1 MNSYIFNH
9 ILVDGGWS
17 WNDDPTNPPGYFN
30 WAEGEPNV
38 NPDAPSNYVLLK
50 QDDNSGGENPTGT
63 WIVPDSQ
70 DDENYY
76 ICQSPK
82 VPISD
87 KTTPFPDAT
96 TTEGPFT
103 TSSEYDDM
111 ICMDGFEDWIPGS
124 EKCYFISYNNDD
136 QLSWDDASEACIEMT
151 NWDYSVDYNSLNT
164 NLISITSD
172 DENNE
177 LYEQLSDL
185 GIDSVWI
192 GLQWSGKYQYRPINI
207 MN

>member
-1 MNSYIFNH
+1 MNSHIFNH

-76 ICQSPK
+76 ICQSPMCTLHM
-82 VPISD
+82 ISCVQIWQVSQ
-87 KTTPFPDAT
+87 KLQPCMMCNTMHFLLYTLAKRNSFST
-96 TTEGPFT
+96 RVEKLVEKK
-103 TSSEYDDM
+103 EY
-111 ICMDGFEDWIPGS
+111 
-124 EKCYFISYNNDD
+124 
-136 QLSWDDASEACIEMT
+136 
-151 NWDYSVDYNSLNT
+151 
-164 NLISITSD
+164 
-172 DENNE
+172 
-177 LYEQLSDL
+177 
-185 GIDSVWI
+185 
-192 GLQWSGKYQYRPINI
+192 
-207 MN
+207 